1 MNERSVQLVGGST
14 YTLSLPKGWINRHAI
29 SPKSKLMVIETRS
42 GNLIVVP
49 PTIRRKTL
57 EIRIGEDADRAVK
70 LVTAAYLNGYD
81 RLVIL
86 GDMEIDEVVRSS
98 VRKILRRLT
107 GFEVTKESPG
117 AIEVEIQV
125 EPKMVSPETGLERMK
140 NLVLS
145 TLELGFTTSKPIE
158 AELFEQID
166 EDADRLNLFYSR
178 ILRQALS
185 EPLELTKLNMDTT
198 VVFDSLMVFRTLE
211 RCVDHAASAAK
222 IRLLNQESP
231 KRIEDTAKMATAVG
245 RILEQSV
252 RSFLSKDAELA
263 ASVAKQ
269 RWELRSKILDLPESQ
284 KKPSLLHY
292 HLGRIVDYSSDIA
305 ELVLD
310 EGYGFMGVPT
320 QRRAE

>member
-29 SPKSKLMVIETRS
+29 SPKSKLVVVETKS

-49 PTIRRKTL
+49 PTVRRKTL
-57 EIRIGEDADRAVK
+57 EIKIGEDADKAVK

-86 GDMEIDEVVRSS
+86 GDTEIDELVRSS
-98 VRKILRRLT
+98 VRKILRRLM
-107 GFEVTKESPG
+107 GFEVTKEGPTV
-117 AIEVEIQV
+117 IEVEIQV

-145 TLELGFTTSKPIE
+145 TLELGFTTTKPVE
-158 AELFEQID
+158 EEVLEQID
-166 EDADRLNLFYSR
+166 EDSDRLNLFYSR

-198 VVFDSLMVFRTLE
+198 VVFDSLMVFRMLE

-222 IRLLNQESP
+222 IRLLDRESP
-231 KRIEDTAKMATAVG
+231 RRTEDTKKMATAVG
-245 RILEQSV
+245 RALEQSV
-252 RSFLSKDAELA
+252 KSFLSKDAELA
-263 ASVAKQ
+263 ASVAKK
-269 RWELRSKILDLPESQ
+269 RWELRTGILDLPETQ
-284 KKPSLLHY
+284 KASLLHY

-310 EGYGFMGVPT
+310 EGYGFMDTST
-320 QRRAE
+320 QKRAV